1 MSKVVHVNDGNFR
14 QEVLESE
21 RPVMIDFTAAWC
33 GPCKLLAPVVEELAE
48 AYDGRLKVAK
58 IDVEEAQR
66 TAMEY
71 GVLSV
76 PTLLFLK
83 GGQVADQI
91 LGNAARQKIEE
102 HIARVL

>member
-1 MSKVVHVNDGNFR
+1 MSKVVHVNDQNFQ
-14 QEVLESE
+14 QEVLQSD
-21 RPVMIDFTAAWC
+21 RPVMVDFSASWC

-48 AYDGRLKVAK
+48 TYDGKLKVAK
-58 IDVEEAQR
+58 IDVEEAQQ
-66 TAMEY
+66 TALQY

-83 GGQVADQI
+83 GGEVAEQI
-91 LGNAARQKIEE
+91 VGNVARQKIEE

>member
-1 MSKVVHVNDGNFR
+1 MSKVVHVNDQNFQ
-14 QEVLESE
+14 QEVLQSD
-21 RPVMIDFTAAWC
+21 RPVMIDFSASWC

-48 AYDGRLKVAK
+48 TYDGKLKVAK
-58 IDVEEAQR
+58 IDVEEAQQ
-66 TAMEY
+66 TALKY

-83 GGQVADQI
+83 GGEVTEQI
-91 LGNAARQKIEE
+91 VGNVARQKIEE

>member
-1 MSKVVHVNDGNFR
+1 MSKVVHVNDGNFQR
-14 QEVLESE
+14 EVLESE

-33 GPCKLLAPVVEELAE
+33 GPCKLLAPVVEDLAE

-66 TAMEY
+66 TAMQY

-91 LGNAARQKIEE
+91 VGNAARQKIEE